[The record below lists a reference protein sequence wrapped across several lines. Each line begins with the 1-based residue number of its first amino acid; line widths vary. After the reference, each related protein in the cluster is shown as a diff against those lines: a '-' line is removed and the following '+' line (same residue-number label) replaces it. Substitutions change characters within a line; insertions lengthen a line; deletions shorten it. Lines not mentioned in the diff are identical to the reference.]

1 MRRGFVL
8 LAVLWILV
16 AADAIAIGLT
26 LLCHR
31 ATRVAVD
38 RNEIERATWQA
49 EGCAERARAAIGMAL
64 DHRSSDS
71 PQLTY
76 SWTTLDTAVMSMN
89 AGADDSECTVALRPE
104 GTTIDV
110 NTADRETL
118 QRLFVALGAM
128 DPQADSIADAILDWR
143 DADDSSRLDGAER
156 AWYRAHDRPG
166 PRNGP
171 FAATAE
177 LRRVRGLQSVSGLD
191 SVLGVDPSR
200 VLIDRAPLPVL
211 RALPGFG
218 AEAVLR
224 VASYRLTVGHV
235 PDLATLTSSLSPPA
249 HDSLLAHYAQVAA
262 VTTSEPDAWILTARS
277 SAGRPP
283 VTFVLELVL
292 RRDGARAA
300 IVRRRSWL
308 E

>member
-26 LLCHR
+26 LLCNR
-31 ATRVAVD
+31 ATRAAID
-38 RNEIERATWQA
+38 RNEIERAAWQA
-49 EGCAERARAAIGMAL
+49 DGCAERARAVIGMVL
-64 DHRSSDS
+64 DHRNSDS
-71 PQLTY
+71 PHLGY
-76 SWTTLDTAVMSMN
+76 SWTTLDSAVMSLD
-89 AGADDSECTVALRPE
+89 AGADSECTVALRPE

-128 DPQADSIADAILDWR
+128 EPQADSIADAILDWR

-156 AWYRAHDRPG
+156 AWYHAHDRPG

-177 LRRVRGLQSVSGLD
+177 LRRVRGLDSVSGLD
-191 SVLGVDPSR
+191 SVLGVDPAR
-200 VLIDRAPLPVL
+200 VLIDRAPLSVL

-218 AEAVLR
+218 AEAALR

-235 PDLATLTSSLSPPA
+235 PDLATLVSSLSPPA

-262 VTTSEPDAWILTARS
+262 MTTNEPDAWILTARS

-283 VTFVLELVL
+283 VTSVLELVL

>member
-31 ATRVAVD
+31 ATHVAVD
-38 RNEIERATWQA
+38 RNEIERAAWQA
-49 EGCAERARAAIGMAL
+49 EGCAERARSAIGMVL

-71 PQLTY
+71 PQLAY
-76 SWTTLDTAVMSMN
+76 SWTTLDSAVMSLD
-89 AGADDSECTVALRPE
+89 AGADSECTVALRPE

-118 QRLFVALGAM
+118 QRLFLALGATE
-128 DPQADSIADAILDWR
+128 PRADSIADAILDWR
-143 DADDSSRLDGAER
+143 DADDSIRLDGAER
-156 AWYRAHDRPG
+156 AWYRAHNRPE

-177 LRRVRGLQSVSGLD
+177 IRRVRGLDGTGGLD
-191 SVLGVDPSR
+191 SVLGVDPAR
-200 VLIDRAPLPVL
+200 VLIDRAPLAVL

-235 PDLATLTSSLSPPA
+235 PDLATLISSLSPPA

-262 VTTSEPDAWILTARS
+262 MTTNEPDAWILTSRS

-283 VTFVLELVL
+283 VTSVLELVL
-292 RRDGARAA
+292 RRDGTRAA